1 MKVLIVGACL
11 LVSSVAW
18 AAPTLTVNGTSGP
31 ITVSGGTTVTLEVQN
46 GPGTDSDCVTLT
58 SAADYT
64 NQGFAWVTGKTATL
78 PFSMPIA
85 TGTYVFRYWQNC
97 NNQLATSPTVT
108 VQGAGAVSLTV
119 NGSNVPIT
127 ASAGA
132 TITLLVQNGP
142 GTVSDCV
149 TLTGAADYSTQRFA
163 WVTSTSA
170 SLPFSLPTTPGTYVF
185 RYWQN
190 CNKQLGTSPTVTVQG
205 AGAVSLTVNGSN
217 VAITASTGATV
228 TLLVQ
233 N

>member
-31 ITVSGGTTVTLEVQN
+31 ITVSGGTTVTLVVQN
-46 GPGTDSDCVTLT
+46 GPVTVSDCVTLT
-58 SAADYT
+58 STADYST
-64 NQGFAWVTGKTATL
+64 QRFAWVTSTSASL
-78 PFSMPIA
+78 PFSLPTA
-85 TGTYVFRYWQNC
+85 TGTFVFRFWQNC
-97 NNQLATSPTVT
+97 NKQLATSPTVT

-119 NGSNVPIT
+119 NGSNAGIT
-127 ASAGA
+127 VSSGA
-132 TITLLVQNGP
+132 TVTLVVQNGP

-170 SLPFSLPTTPGTYVF
+170 SLPFSLPTTPGIYVF

-190 CNKQLGTSPTVTVQG
+190 CNTLLVTSPTVTTTPSVTSASVQPR
-205 AGAVSLTVNGSN
+205 N
-217 VAITASTGATV
+217 
-228 TLLVQ
+228 
-233 N
+233 